1 MGGRNAYIQ
10 SERVRPSLE
19 ERVLA
24 TLRSSCLT
32 TRQIAERAGRSES
45 AVKTALAAL
54 ETKGQVTCIKDHSP
68 RGWKVTKEPG

>member
-1 MGGRNAYIQ
+1 MGGRNGYIQ

-24 TLRSSCLT
+24 TLRTSCLT
-32 TRQIAERAGRSES
+32 TGQIAERSGRSES

-54 ETKGQVTCIKDHSP
+54 ETKGQVMFIKDHGP
-68 RGWKVTKEPG
+68 RLWKVKKDPN